1 MASRLDVTVYV
12 NVARSEFAT
21 ACPALIAWPP
31 ASVAGATAVEGVN
44 PFFCADA
51 GLANDKTANHSDS
64 MTTVRDMVFT
74 SVNSE
79 MLLVTNSVARGAN
92 VITLKFPGR
101 WFPQICSANCVPL
114 VENRRYGISISS
126 SLVARTVTSTRVWPR
141 KAGAPL
147 DES

>member
-51 GLANDKTANHSDS
+51 GVANDRTATHSDS
-64 MTTVRDMVFT
+64 MTSFRAMIFT

-79 MLLVTNSVARGAN
+79 MLLVGKSVARAAN
-92 VITLKFPGR
+92 VVFLNLMLQPE
-101 WFPQICSANCVPL
+101 WMSEAVDLSELVPD
-114 VENRRYGISISS
+114 VIEI
-126 SLVARTVTSTRVWPR
+126 
-141 KAGAPL
+141 
-147 DES
+147 